1 MITEDI
7 NKLVEQLVK
16 DKINS
21 SDTDSLIKESINQY
35 LRYVVSNFVDT
46 KSVNAIIREAVD
58 SIMKKSLPEMVKN
71 AVNINLSSN
80 RDLRT
85 LIDNEFRRASK
96 DSIKQMIGDK
106 IAKRLNIFLE
116 VLDKQLQIKV

>member
-7 NKLVEQLVK
+7 NKLIEQLVR

-21 SDTDSLIKESINQY
+21 SDTDAFIRESINQH
-35 LRYVVSNFVDT
+35 LKYVVSNFVGT
-46 KSVNAIIREAVD
+46 KSVNAIIRESVD

-71 AVNINLSSN
+71 AVDVNLSSN

-85 LIDNEFRRASK
+85 LIDNEFRKVSK

>member
-1 MITEDI
+1 MKTEDI
-7 NKLVEQLVK
+7 NKLIEQLVK

-21 SDTDSLIKESINQY
+21 SDTDTFIRESINQH
-35 LRYVVSNFVDT
+35 LKYVVSNFVGT
-46 KSVNAIIREAVD
+46 KSVNAIIRESVD

-71 AVNINLSSN
+71 AVDINLSSD
-80 RDLRT
+80 RYLGT
-85 LIDNEFRRASK
+85 LIENEFRRASK
-96 DSIKQMIGDK
+96 DSIKQMVGDK